1 MVAIG
6 APDDRFPIGGTDM
19 ATSAHELRG
28 GQWVLAQSRP
38 LRLATIFVLYIGQG
52 VPIGLFWFAIPA
64 WMAANGAD
72 ELDIAYVLGLT
83 TLPWTLKFLNGFI
96 MDRYSFLSMG
106 RRRPWIIGAQ
116 IVMIALFI
124 VAALVDPGVEDV
136 LLLGLAG
143 FAVNLATTFQDVAVD
158 GLAVDIMNEDE
169 QAQAGGMMFGGQT
182 IGMALATTLTGI
194 AIARMGPMAA
204 YLLSASFIGLI
215 TILLLFLREREGE
228 KALPWSA
235 GAAHPDN
242 LEIHLGAWWP
252 ILRNTLKSLLK
263 PLSLLWVPVSIATG
277 LHYGV
282 FTGVT
287 PLIGTGEVG
296 WNEEQVTSLVG
307 GAQLVAGIAGLT
319 IGGWGGSWL
328 GAKKSIVLGFLAYLL
343 LTGWMWTNV
352 TSWGAVQTFTIFVYG
367 WVILD
372 TLLRVVTI
380 PISMRLCDPSVAA
393 TQFAIYM
400 AISNF
405 GVTIGA
411 WVLGLSALMGGLPS
425 TFLVVFG
432 VHLVAVMMMLV
443 VGFPRSEKMRA
454 KLAERAGVLK

>member
-1 MVAIG
+1 M
-6 APDDRFPIGGTDM
+6 
-19 ATSAHELRG
+19 
-28 GQWVLAQSRP
+28 
-38 LRLATIFVLYIGQG
+38 TIFILYIGQG

-72 ELDIAYVLGLT
+72 EVDIAYVLGLT

-96 MDRYSFLSMG
+96 MDRYSFLAMG

-116 IVMIALFI
+116 LVMITLFV
-124 VAALVDPGVEDV
+124 VAALIGPGVDDV
-136 LLLGLAG
+136 WLLGLAG

-158 GLAVDIMNEDE
+158 GLAVDIMSEDE
-169 QAQAGGMMFGGQT
+169 QAQAGGMMFGGQS
-182 IGMALATTLTGI
+182 IGMAMATALTGL

-204 YLLSASFIGLI
+204 YLLSAAFIGLI
-215 TILLLFLREREGE
+215 TIFLLFLRERDGE
-228 KALPWSA
+228 RSLPWSA

-242 LEIHLGAWWP
+242 VAVNLGAWWP

-263 PLSLLWVPVSIATG
+263 PISLLWVPVSIATG
-277 LHYGV
+277 LHYGI

-296 WNEEQVTSLVG
+296 WNEEQVTGLVG
-307 GAQLVAGIAGLT
+307 TAQLIAGIVGMT
-319 IGGWGGSWL
+319 IGGWGGKWL
-328 GAKKSIVLGFLAYLL
+328 GAKKSIILGFSAYLL
-343 LTGWMWTNV
+343 LCAWMWMSV
-352 TSWGAVQTFTIFVYG
+352 PSWGSVQTFMTFVYC

-380 PISMRLCDPSVAA
+380 PIAMRLCDPSVAA

-405 GVTIGA
+405 GITIGT
-411 WVLGLSALMGGLPS
+411 WVLGLSAIMGGLPS
-425 TFLVVFG
+425 TFVVVFA
-432 VHLVAVMMMLV
+432 VHLMAVFVMLTAS
-443 VGFPRSEKMRA
+443 FPRSERMRL
-454 KLAERAGVLK
+454 KLAGQAGVLK